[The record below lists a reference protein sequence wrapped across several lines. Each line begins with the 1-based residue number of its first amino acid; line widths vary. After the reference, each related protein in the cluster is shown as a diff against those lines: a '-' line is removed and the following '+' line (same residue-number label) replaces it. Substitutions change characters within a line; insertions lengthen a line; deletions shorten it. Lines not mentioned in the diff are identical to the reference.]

1 MRNTIQRSIVL
12 SAVRALKTHPT
23 AEEIYREI
31 NAAHPNIS
39 RGTVYRNLNVL
50 AEQGT
55 ILRVL
60 IPDAADRFDFNTVGH
75 YHFRC
80 REWDRVKVLQI
91 AWWVVWQSDRCRLS
105 VSGGYQQRNSP
116 KIRLRSYRTH
126 DSFQRKMCRMH
137 SQRQDRND
145 RIGSSPVG
153 YRQGFFVSSL

>member
-31 NAAHPNIS
+31 NSVHPNIS

-50 AEQGT
+50 AEQGV

-80 REWDRVKVLQI
+80 RECDSVFDVDYPYQADINSEISQKYGCEVAEHTIVFSGKCAECI
-91 AWWVVWQSDRCRLS
+91 A
-105 VSGGYQQRNSP
+105 
-116 KIRLRSYRTH
+116 K
-126 DSFQRKMCRMH
+126 
-137 SQRQDRND
+137 D
-145 RIGSSPVG
+145 RIVMIE
-153 YRQGFFVSSL
+153 